1 MAQTLTN
8 IILHVVFSTKNR
20 AKDLDHN
27 LRGRLWPY
35 ISKILQNRGGRVY
48 LVNGG
53 LEHVHLLFRQP
64 ADRATSDLLRDV
76 KANASRWIHKQ
87 FPQKRHFAWQ
97 RGYSAF
103 SVSHSHL
110 DGVYQYVASQEEH
123 HRRQS
128 FEDELL
134 SLLKKNELE
143 FEEKYLWQ

>member
-1 MAQTLTN
+1 MTTTFEAG
-8 IILHVVFSTKNR
+8 S
-20 AKDLDHN
+20 
-27 LRGRLWPY
+27 GPY
-35 ISKILQNRGGRVY
+35 IAKIFQNRGCRVY

-53 LEHVHLLFRQP
+53 LEHVHVLFRQP
-64 ADRATSDLLRDV
+64 AERATSDLLRDV
-76 KANASRWIHKQ
+76 KANSSRWIHEQ

-103 SVSHSHL
+103 SVSHSNL
-110 DGVYQYVASQEEH
+110 DSVYQYIVNQEEH

>member
-1 MAQTLTN
+1 M
-8 IILHVVFSTKNR
+8 
-20 AKDLDHN
+20 
-27 LRGRLWPY
+27 
-35 ISKILQNRGGRVY
+35 
-48 LVNGG
+48 
-53 LEHVHLLFRQP
+53 
-64 ADRATSDLLRDV
+64 
-76 KANASRWIHKQ
+76 KANSSRWIHEQ

-103 SVSHSHL
+103 SVSHSNL
-110 DGVYQYVASQEEH
+110 DSVYQYIVNQEEH